1 MAKEIHIILVIDVQL
16 ERRMSIKVGIIGYKN
31 QAEKL
36 QHILEREKCE
46 IKKIYHPTKSST
58 DIRFTNNFSD
68 LYENDIVIIAS
79 PNDTH
84 FKYIKKLLKNF
95 SGYIFCEKPPITNIK
110 ELRYLQ
116 KISKK
121 YKNRLFFNFNLR
133 FGELNKKI
141 QHELKSERIGNPI
154 FINIISSK
162 GLAFKDEYLNSW
174 RSDGKNNLHN
184 ILDAVSIHFIDL
196 LRFNFG
202 EIENHHYTPMLGSKR
217 GSSFDSAQII
227 LKFKTGLTASIFNSY
242 ATPLYNEFS
251 VIGTNGI
258 ITFDDKKLKI
268 LSPRDT
274 FDSKKYFKIPPI
286 KYSQKFSF
294 NKEFFQSTENSI
306 KYFLK
311 YVKSK
316 KPIDVIFFDISMS
329 SNEII
334 LNLKKQK

>member
-1 MAKEIHIILVIDVQL
+1 MN
-16 ERRMSIKVGIIGYKN
+16 IKVGIIGYKN
-31 QAEKL
+31 QAKKL
-36 QHILEREKCE
+36 QQILESENCK
-46 IKKIYHPTKSST
+46 IKKIYHPTSKST
-58 DIRFTNNFSD
+58 DTRFTHNFD
-68 LYENDIVIIAS
+68 ELYENDIVVIAS

-84 FKYIKKLLKNF
+84 FKYIRKLLENF
-95 SGYIFCEKPPITNIK
+95 SGYIFCEKPPVTNIK

-116 KISKK
+116 KNSKK

-133 FGELNKKI
+133 FGELNKRI
-141 QHELKSERIGNPI
+141 QSELKSKRIGNPI
-154 FINIISSK
+154 FIDIISSK

-217 GSSFDSAQII
+217 GSSFDSAHII
-227 LKFKTGLTASIFNSY
+227 LKFKSGLTASIFNSY

-258 ITFDDKKLKI
+258 ITFNDKKLKI
-268 LSPRDT
+268 ISPRDT
-274 FDSKKYFKIPPI
+274 FDSKKYFKIPPT
-286 KYSQKFSF
+286 KYSQNFSF
-294 NKEFFQSTENSI
+294 DKEFSQSTENSI

-311 YVKSK
+311 YVKKK
-316 KPIDVIFFDISMS
+316 KPIDTEFFNISMS
-329 SNEII
+329 SNETI